1 MLRQFV
7 AGLRLHKQMLQNV
20 LGKKPPGARHSYGSG
35 EGYGHIA

>member
-20 LGKKPPGARHSYGSG
+20 LGKKPPGARTVTDPGKG
-35 EGYGHIA
+35 MGI